1 MNAVLKLQK
10 MKVSQTSPDEPI
22 GSNISVACKK
32 ESTVSFV
39 WCVPNP
45 EVFILKLARVIMI
58 Y

>member
-10 MKVSQTSPDEPI
+10 MKVSQTSPDELI

-45 EVFILKLARVIMI
+45 
-58 Y
+58 